1 MDVAVRIRAAQW
13 ISAIVV
19 LLVVGELWTRFF
31 SDSIFFPQPSE
42 VIEAA
47 WDRYITGSGITE
59 DLLPSL
65 WRFTRGW
72 WLAVATGIG
81 LGLLLGLVPVA
92 RAFVNPLI
100 QFGRAIPPPL
110 VLGAFL
116 ILFGTSDA
124 PKVFLI
130 AFGSVWPVLF
140 NTMAA
145 TAAVHPAA
153 IETARAFGKSRST
166 IIRRVTLPSISPQI
180 VAGMKVSLSIGLILM
195 VLTEFVG
202 ASNGLGFAL
211 IRALRSFDLVDM
223 WASLLVLAILG
234 LTMNVVLLLAE
245 RRALAWHR
253 GEKGQLSV

>member
-1 MDVAVRIRAAQW
+1 VDVAIRTRALQW

-19 LLVVGELWTRFF
+19 LLIAGEMWTRFA

-42 VIEAA
+42 VIEAS
-47 WDRYITGSGITE
+47 WDRYIVGSGISE
-59 DLLPSL
+59 DVLPSL

-72 WLAVATGIG
+72 WLAVAFGIAV
-81 LGLLLGLVPVA
+81 GLLLGLVPMA
-92 RAFVNPLI
+92 KAFVNPLI

-116 ILFGTSDA
+116 ILFGTDDA

-145 TAAVHPAA
+145 AASVHPAA
-153 IETARAFGKSRST
+153 VDTARAFGKSRST
-166 IIRRVTLPSISPQI
+166 IITKVTLPSIAPQI

-202 ASNGLGFAL
+202 ARDGLGFAL
-211 IRALRSFDLVDM
+211 IRAQRSFALVDM

-234 LTMNVVLLLAE
+234 LMMNVVLILVE

-253 GEKGQLSV
+253 GQKGQLGV